1 MRRKFITNLIFIVFL
16 NFLIKPFWVFG
27 IDRSVQNTVGT
38 SEYGFYFTILS
49 FAFLFQ
55 ILLDW
60 GISNYN
66 NRNIAQNNQLL
77 TKHFSSI
84 IILRF
89 LFGVIYMATILTV
102 GYLIGYD
109 HRQLYMLTIIG
120 FNQFLLA
127 LILYLRSNISAL
139 LMFRTDSILSVLDRL
154 ILIIVCSLLLWGNVL
169 DGPFRIEWFVYAQTL
184 SYGLTAL
191 IALAVVL
198 SKSHFHR
205 LNWSPAFFAIIIK
218 QSAPYFLLILLMSLY
233 NRIDSVLIERL
244 LPVDGDFQSGI
255 YASAYRL
262 LDVAN
267 NMSGVLFAVLL
278 LPIFSKM
285 IKEKENLS
293 QILKL
298 SFTLLFLLSTAVA
311 ITSLFYGEEIMRLL
325 YHQHDS
331 ESLLQYDNR
340 MAESTRVFMVMMFI
354 YVATSTTYIFGTLL
368 TANGS
373 LRVLNKMAFVGVIL
387 SLGINLYLIPDMKA
401 MGSAWASLAAQGV
414 TAILQVILA
423 FKILNIHFESKYI
436 LRLLAFVLSLFALN
450 WISIQLPFDWMW
462 RLGISGALI
471 LMSSFALRLM
481 NVQSFLKI
489 LREEK

>member
-1 MRRKFITNLIFIVFL
+1 MRRKFITNLILIVFL

-89 LFGVIYMATILTV
+89 LFGIVYMATILTV
-102 GYLIGYD
+102 GYLIGYND
-109 HRQLYMLTIIG
+109 RQLYLLTIIG

-154 ILIIVCSLLLWGNVL
+154 ILIIVCSVLLWGDVT
-169 DGPFRIEWFVYAQTL
+169 DRPFRIEWFVYSQTV

-198 SKSHFHR
+198 SKTHFRR
-205 LNWSPAFFAIIIK
+205 LNWSPAFFALIIK
-218 QSAPYFLLILLMSLY
+218 QSFPYFVLILLMSMY
-233 NRIDSVLIERL
+233 NRVDSVLIERL
-244 LPVDGDFQSGI
+244 LPVDGDLQSGI

-278 LPIFSKM
+278 LPIFAKM
-285 IKEKENLS
+285 IKDRENLS

-311 ITSLFYGEEIMRLL
+311 VSSLFYGEEIMRLL
-325 YHQHDS
+325 YHQHDT
-331 ESLLQYDNR
+331 ETLAQYDSR
-340 MAESTRVFMVMMFI
+340 MLESARIFMVMMFT

-373 LRVLNKMAFVGVIL
+373 LKVLNRMAFVGVVL
-387 SLGINLYLIPDMKA
+387 SLAINLYLIPDMKA
-401 MGSAWASLAAQGV
+401 MGSAWASLSAQGV
-414 TAILQVILA
+414 TAIIQVFLA
-423 FKILNIHFESKYI
+423 FRILDIHFEAKYL
-436 LRLLAFVLSLFALN
+436 LRLFAFVISLFVLN
-450 WISIQLPFDWMW
+450 WISVQLPFDWIV
-462 RLGISGALI
+462 RLGIAGGLI

-481 NVQSFLKI
+481 KLQSFLHI